1 MLSLLLA
8 IASSS
13 LISILMRLSNGR
25 VRNNIAMLAMNY
37 ITCLTLALCYTGI
50 GSIFPAVPG
59 LPQTLLFGSIH
70 GTLYLVSFVMLNI
83 STGRNGVVLSSIF
96 MKLGLLVPMVVS
108 ILCFGEMPT
117 ALQSIGFIIAVAAII
132 LINTRPGGEK
142 ASWNWLLLL
151 LLLGGG
157 SGDAMAKIFE
167 ELGDP
172 TLSPQFLLY
181 TFLTALL
188 LCLGLMAAKKQRMG
202 FSELLFGTLIGIP
215 NYFSAKFLLG
225 ALETLPAVITY
236 PTFSVGTILV
246 TTLAGVLFF
255 KERLVK
261 RQWLAL
267 GIILIALALLNT

>member
-13 LISILMRLSNGR
+13 LISILMRLSNEK
-25 VRNNIAMLAMNY
+25 VKHNIGMLAMNY
-37 ITCLTLALCYTGI
+37 IMCLGLSVFYTGI
-50 GSIFPAVPG
+50 DSLFPASPD
-59 LPQTLLFGSIH
+59 LPQTLGMGAIH

-108 ILCFGEMPT
+108 ILVFGEMPT
-117 ALQSIGFIIAVAAII
+117 AVQAVGFVIALAAIL
-132 LINTRPGGEK
+132 LINTQPGNAK
-142 ASWNWLLLL
+142 FSFNWLLLL

-157 SGDAMAKIFE
+157 SGDAMSKIFE
-167 ELGDP
+167 ELGNP
-172 TLSPQFLLY
+172 TLSAQFLLY
-181 TFLTALL
+181 TFLTALV
-188 LCLGLMAAKKQRMG
+188 LCLCLMVYKKQRIG
-202 FSELLFGTLIGIP
+202 KTEALFGLFIGIP

-246 TTLAGVLFF
+246 TTLAGVILFR
-255 KERLVK
+255 ERLTI
-261 RQWLAL
+261 RQWVAL
-267 GIILIALALLNT
+267 GIILVAVALLNT